1 MSRFDKC
8 KFDNQRL
15 AASTKVED
23 LMREIEKTI
32 DEQARMST
40 GRSVDLLSMAL
51 DRLEESAMWF
61 NKALSY
67 QQRNYR

>member
-8 KFDNQRL
+8 KFDAQRL
-15 AASTKVED
+15 VASTKVED